1 MYDSPMPVF
10 LRDILL
16 PILVS
21 TLYWISFF
29 NDLLFLNLFIFS
41 IVSIIYVYYCKYV
54 NSNYEYIFGKESV
67 DDKL

>member
-21 TLYWISFF
+21 TFVWISFF
-29 NDLLFLNLFIFS
+29 NDLFFEFIFNIFNS
-41 IVSIIYVYYCKYV
+41 GNLSMFIIV
-54 NSNYEYIFGKESV
+54 NM
-67 DDKL
+67 